1 VLIFISCFHSELSDS
16 IGLNRARG
24 MTAALASRQ
33 SPQRSRERSM
43 AARVARTAAYRFRPA
58 ELLGTSPQRVSH
70 EEVIRTMAAKKKATK
85 KKATKKK
92 AAKKKK

>member
-1 VLIFISCFHSELSDS
+1 MLIFIFYFHSELCDS
-16 IGLNRARG
+16 FGFCELRG
-24 MTAALASRQ
+24 MSAALCARQ

-43 AARVARTAAYRFRPA
+43 AARVARTATYRFRPA
-58 ELLGTSPQRVSH
+58 RILGTSPQRVSH